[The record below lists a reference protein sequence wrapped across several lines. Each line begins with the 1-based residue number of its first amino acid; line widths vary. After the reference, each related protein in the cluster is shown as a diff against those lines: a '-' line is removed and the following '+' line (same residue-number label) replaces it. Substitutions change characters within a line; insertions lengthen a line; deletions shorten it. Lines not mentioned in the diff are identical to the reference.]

1 MTENNLPKKVFWK
14 CLPIKIIVC
23 VFWWFLA
30 ICFFT
35 GATSAEYA
43 PLMIILWCLCFIPI
57 AQTFAKKLVIWDDH
71 ITIKSWLIFRKSED
85 IKYKKINNIEKSEA
99 FWMWGLI
106 FFTGNDKGTKFKN
119 LEDYNIVQDYI
130 NEKIEEKS

>member
-1 MTENNLPKKVFWK
+1 M
-14 CLPIKIIVC
+14 
-23 VFWWFLA
+23 
-30 ICFFT
+30 
-35 GATSAEYA
+35 
-43 PLMIILWCLCFIPI
+43 
-57 AQTFAKKLVIWDDH
+57 
-71 ITIKSWLIFRKSED
+71 IFRKSED